1 MWGSMND
8 DCNLKYPLLMV
19 HGIAF
24 RDWKHLCYWGR
35 IPEVLES
42 RGARIYFG
50 KQDAIGSV
58 EWNSELIAKSL
69 DEILEETGAEKV
81 NILAHSKGGL
91 ESRYLA
97 NHGYADKIASI
108 TTIDTPHN
116 GLHFVDRLMES
127 PQWFINSVGYATN
140 MYGKLL
146 GDENPDAL
154 SCFDSFTT
162 KTAEQF
168 NLENPVPE
176 GIYCQSYA
184 FKCEGAFSDSL
195 FCISYPFVRKYDGEN
210 DGMVSVTSATW
221 ANFRGVHTSPAKRGV
236 SHGDVIDIRRHRITS
251 YSPASENE
259 INDILVFY
267 TGIIDELRRMGF

>member
-1 MWGSMND
+1 MND

-35 IPEVLES
+35 IPETLES
-42 RGARIYFG
+42 HGAKIYFG

-58 EWNSELIAKSL
+58 EWNADLIAKSL

-108 TTIDTPHN
+108 TTIDTPHH
-116 GLHFVDRLMES
+116 GLHFVDRLMEC
-127 PQWFINSVGYATN
+127 PQWVIDSVGYATN
-140 MYGKLL
+140 IYGKVL

-154 SCFDSFTT
+154 SCFDTFTT
-162 KTAEQF
+162 KTAEKF
-168 NLENPVPE
+168 NKENPIPE

-184 FKCEGAFSDSL
+184 FKCESAFSDSL
-195 FCISYPFVRKYDGEN
+195 FCITYPFVRKYDGEN
-210 DGMVSVTSATW
+210 DGMVSVESATW
-221 ANFRGVHTSPAKRGV
+221 ANFRGVLTSPARRGV
-236 SHGDVIDIRRHRITS
+236 SHGDVIDIRRHRITP
-251 YSPASENE
+251 YSPNSANQV
-259 INDILVFY
+259 NDILVFY
-267 TGIIDELRRMGF
+267 IGIIDELRQMGY